1 MTNTIGKALERL
13 FKLSE
18 NKTTIRT
25 EIAAGLTTFLTMA
38 YIIFVNPQ
46 ILSEAGVPFSGALFA
61 SASTA
66 VIVAAIPFFILQRS
80 YVRVVAVQAD
90 R

>member
-1 MTNTIGKALERL
+1 VVQVAIARNMTLEQA
-13 FKLSE
+13 
-18 NKTTIRT
+18 NW
-25 EIAAGLTTFLTMA
+25 
-38 YIIFVNPQ
+38 
-46 ILSEAGVPFSGALFA
+46 GALFA